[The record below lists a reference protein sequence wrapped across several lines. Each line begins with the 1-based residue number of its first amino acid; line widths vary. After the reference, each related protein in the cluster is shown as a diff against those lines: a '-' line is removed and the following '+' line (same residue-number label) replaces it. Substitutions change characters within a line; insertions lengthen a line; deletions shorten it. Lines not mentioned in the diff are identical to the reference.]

1 MVDEAYVPV
10 DPAKLPDRQFSHSM
24 KGSEVTHDHKF
35 KVRSKLPKIYLICQ
49 KHMEKPSIPRLIEKV
64 VVAATKGVNQ
74 TMAGGDLLVR
84 TLVSNCE
91 KIVEIAQLI
100 IEIIAIFSAM
110 LSLSHLIL
118 IHP

>member
-1 MVDEAYVPV
+1 
-10 DPAKLPDRQFSHSM
+10 
-24 KGSEVTHDHKF
+24 
-35 KVRSKLPKIYLICQ
+35 
-49 KHMEKPSIPRLIEKV
+49 MEKPSIPRLIEKV

-91 KIVEIAQLI
+91 KIVEIAQII

-110 LSLSHLIL
+110 LNLSQLIL
-118 IHP
+118 SLNFKIINIL